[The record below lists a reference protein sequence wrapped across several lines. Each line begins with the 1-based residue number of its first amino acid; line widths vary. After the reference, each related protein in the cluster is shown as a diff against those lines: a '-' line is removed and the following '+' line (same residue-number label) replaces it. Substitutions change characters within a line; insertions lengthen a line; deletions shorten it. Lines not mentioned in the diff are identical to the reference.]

1 MAASKQE
8 LLAAEEIGEVIAD
21 QWLSTFER
29 LERYEEIQRLQ
40 YSGLNFESE
49 IKEQVTDSAISGKK
63 IVVSGV
69 FTSISRNEL
78 KALIETQ
85 GGVNVSSISS
95 KTDYVFAG
103 DGMGP
108 AKLTKAT
115 RLDVPILNETEVRT
129 LLNL

>member
-1 MAASKQE
+1 M
-8 LLAAEEIGEVIAD
+8 
-21 QWLSTFER
+21 
-29 LERYEEIQRLQ
+29 
-40 YSGLNFESE
+40 
-49 IKEQVTDSAISGKK
+49 
-63 IVVSGV
+63 VSGV

-108 AKLTKAT
+108 AKLKKAT
-115 RLDVPILNETEVRT
+115 SLDVPILNETEVRT